1 MTRKYRV
8 SNFTLQFILSTT
20 RGTLENIVLT
30 LEVDGE
36 EKRRLRMYNI
46 PLEIAWELEKYAEN
60 SGELPTVQTDF
71 RYSIFDV
78 LMELPDIENIL
89 RESIEEIVIDRLH
102 PESNVFSAE
111 VKLKNNYSGVTKK
124 IRMVPSHAVLLSIMG
139 NIPLYISEDLLEFT
153 EITMSK
159 EDEEEPELRI
169 FPYEDDEFLDFY
181 DEEEDE
187 DWDEGGEED

>member
-1 MTRKYRV
+1 MKKKYRV

-30 LEVDGE
+30 LEVDGDD
-36 EKRRLRMYNI
+36 KRRLRMYNI

-111 VKLKNNYSGVTKK
+111 VKLKNNYSNLAKK

-139 NIPLYISEDLLEFT
+139 NIPLYISEDLLQFT
-153 EITMSK
+153 ELGTVK
-159 EDEEEPELRI
+159 DDEEEPDLRT

-181 DEEEDE
+181 DEEDDE
-187 DWDEGGEED
+187 DMDEY

>member
-1 MTRKYRV
+1 MKKYRV
-8 SNFTLQFILSTT
+8 SSFTLQFILSTT

-36 EKRRLRMYNI
+36 RKRRLRMYNI
-46 PLEIAWELEKYAEN
+46 PLEIAWELEKYADN

-89 RESIEEIVIDRLH
+89 KDSVEEIVIDRLH

-111 VKLKNNYSGVTKK
+111 VKLKNNYSGVAKK

-153 EITMSK
+153 ELSDEK
-159 EDEEEPELRI
+159 ESNEPELRI
-169 FPYEDDEFLDFY
+169 FPYEDEDFLDY
-181 DEEEDE
+181 YEDDE
-187 DWDEGGEED
+187 DWDEKDDEEL

>member
-1 MTRKYRV
+1 MMKKYRV
-8 SNFTLQFILSTT
+8 SSFTLQFILSTT

-36 EKRRLRMYNI
+36 RKRRLRMYNI
-46 PLEIAWELEKYAEN
+46 PLEIAWELEKYADN

-89 RESIEEIVIDRLH
+89 KDSVEEIVIDRLH

-111 VKLKNNYSGVTKK
+111 VKLKNNYSGVAKK

-153 EITMSK
+153 ELSDDKESK
-159 EDEEEPELRI
+159 DPELRI
-169 FPYEDDEFLDFY
+169 FPYEEEDFLDY
-181 DEEEDE
+181 YEDDE
-187 DWDEGGEED
+187 DWDEKDDEEL